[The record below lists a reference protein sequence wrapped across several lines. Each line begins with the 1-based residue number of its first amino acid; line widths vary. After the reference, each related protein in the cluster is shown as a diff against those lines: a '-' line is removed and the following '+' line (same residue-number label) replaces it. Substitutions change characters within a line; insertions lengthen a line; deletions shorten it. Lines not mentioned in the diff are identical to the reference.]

1 MDKKL
6 KELKNNFEVN
16 HASRMEE
23 LEKAVESLEKTQ
35 AQKPE
40 ETKNTRTLGKLN
52 DLLASL

>member
-1 MDKKL
+1 M
-6 KELKNNFEVN
+6 KELKNIKDSFKVN

-23 LEKAVESLEKTQ
+23 LEKAIEELEKTQ

-40 ETKNTRTLGKLN
+40 ETKNTKTIAKLN